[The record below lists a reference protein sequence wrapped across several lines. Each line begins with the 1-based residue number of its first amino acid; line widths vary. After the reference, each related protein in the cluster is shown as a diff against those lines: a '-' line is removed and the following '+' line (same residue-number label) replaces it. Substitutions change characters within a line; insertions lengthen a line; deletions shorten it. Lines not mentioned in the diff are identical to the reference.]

1 MLNQKKFHFKMKETK
16 ESKCISCEFKKE
28 KNGEFGKSYQYSV
41 KFENG
46 DSGFIDVKKQEPPY
60 QIGQVTKYDIEKKVY
75 EKEGQDPFTWY
86 KVTKP
91 YVQKGYE
98 KRDGSKERVKAHA
111 IECVTKL
118 VTDKKFYYTDAE
130 KDKGITYEQHMVT
143 VANRFEE
150 MMLKALEQK
159 GKEKVYI
166 IMASFDMALVF
177 YIMQDFKRF
186 GDVFNKLM
194 DRI

>member
-1 MLNQKKFHFKMKETK
+1 MKETK

-28 KNGEFGKSYQYSV
+28 KQTDNGKLYQYHA

-46 DSGFIDVKKQEPPY
+46 DAGFIDVKKQEPPY
-60 QIGQVTKYDIEKKVY
+60 QSGQVVQYEIEEKVF
-75 EKEGQDPFTWY
+75 EKEGQQPFKWF
-86 KVTKP
+86 KITKP
-91 YVQKGYE
+91 YKQKGYE
-98 KRDGSKERVKAHA
+98 KRDDSKERVKAHA

-118 VTDKKFYYTDAE
+118 VTDKKFYYTDVE

-186 GDVFNKLM
+186 VDVFNKLM

>member
-1 MLNQKKFHFKMKETK
+1 MKETK

-28 KNGEFGKSYQYSV
+28 KNGEFGKSYQYFV

-60 QIGQVTKYDIEKKVY
+60 TVFQVYSYEIEKKLY
-75 EKEGQDPFTWY
+75 EKDGQKPFEWF
-86 KVTKP
+86 KISKP
-91 YVQKGYE
+91 YKPKVFE
-98 KRDGSKERVKAHA
+98 KRDDSKERVKAHA

-118 VTDKKFYYTDAE
+118 VAENKFNYTDAL
-130 KDKGITYEQHMVT
+130 KDKGTTLEQHMVIT
-143 VANRFEE
+143 TELFES
-150 MMLKALEQK
+150 MMLEALNKK
-159 GKEKVYI
+159 GKDNVYI

-177 YIMQDFKRF
+177 YIMKDFKRF
-186 GDVFNKLM
+186 KDVFNKLM

>member
-1 MLNQKKFHFKMKETK
+1 MKETK

-28 KNGEFGKSYQYSV
+28 KNGDFGKLYQYSV

-98 KRDGSKERVKAHA
+98 KRDDSKERVKAHA

-118 VTDKKFYYTDAE
+118 VTDKKFYYTDVE

>member
-1 MLNQKKFHFKMKETK
+1 MKETK
-16 ESKCISCEFKKE
+16 ESKCVSCAYQKQKT
-28 KNGEFGKSYQYSV
+28 NGNHAWKV
-41 KFENG
+41 KFENN
-46 DSGFIDVKKQEPPY
+46 DEGFIN
-60 QIGQVTKYDIEKKVY
+60 TKENVAPFTEGTVCKYVIEKVTLNGNDGKPFSFMGISKF
-75 EKEGQDPFTWY
+75 KEPFA
-86 KVTKP
+86 
-91 YVQKGYE
+91 
-98 KRDGSKERVKAHA
+98 KRDDSKERVKAHA

-118 VTDKKFYYTDAE
+118 VTDKKFYYTDVE

>member
-1 MLNQKKFHFKMKETK
+1 MKETK
-16 ESKCISCEFKKE
+16 ESKCVSCEFKKE
-28 KNGEFGKSYQYSV
+28 KNGEFGKSYQYFV

-46 DSGFIDVKKQEPPY
+46 DSGFIDTKKQENPFELNA
-60 QIGQVTKYDIEKKVY
+60 VTKYQIEDKTFTKDNGDTFKYNKISKEYKPKV
-75 EKEGQDPFTWY
+75 F
-86 KVTKP
+86 
-91 YVQKGYE
+91 E
-98 KRDGSKERVKAHA
+98 KRDDSKERVKAHA

>member
-1 MLNQKKFHFKMKETK
+1 MKETK

-60 QIGQVTKYDIEKKVY
+60 QVGQVIKYDIEKKTY

-91 YVQKGYE
+91 FLQKGYE
-98 KRDGSKERVKAHA
+98 KRDDSKERVKAHA

-118 VTDKKFYYTDAE
+118 VAENKFNYTDAL
-130 KDKGITYEQHMVT
+130 KDKGITLEQHMVT
-143 VANRFEE
+143 TTELFET
-150 MMLKALEQK
+150 MMLEALTKK
-159 GKEKVYI
+159 GKDNVYI
-166 IMASFDMALVF
+166 IMSSFDMSLVF
-177 YIMQDFKRF
+177 YIMKDFKRF
-186 GDVFNKLM
+186 KDVFNKLM